1 MTEQKKEVQTACKKG
16 SHSFIVTRWLSKGGS
31 EKAVQMRCQ
40 KCLEPV
46 GIEELEMLEFKQEN
60 GMS

>member
-1 MTEQKKEVQTACKKG
+1 MTEKKKDVRASCAKG
-16 SHSFIVTRWLSKGGS
+16 NHSYIVTRWLSKGGS